1 MVFLPPVN
9 VSASLTFDAVNLTPE
24 NADFFLE
31 SAQNKNFDISVKD
44 RDNNNEIV
52 HLTIPNIQEI
62 SQELSSSSDSS
73 LTIVNNYIGFLE

>member
-1 MVFLPPVN
+1 MSV
-9 VSASLTFDAVNLTPE
+9 E
-24 NADFFLE
+24 K
-31 SAQNKNFDISVKD
+31 KNFDISVKN

-62 SQELSSSSDSS
+62 SQELSSSSDSP